1 MSRTVTTVMIDKYK
15 SKEVKN
21 KLWNTD
27 GIISVTGKDIIIR
40 QNSTTMKYEEL
51 TIVYNN
57 KEISMDEIEYIIR
70 MSLRKL

>member
-57 KEISMDEIEYIIR
+57 KEVSVDEIEYIIR